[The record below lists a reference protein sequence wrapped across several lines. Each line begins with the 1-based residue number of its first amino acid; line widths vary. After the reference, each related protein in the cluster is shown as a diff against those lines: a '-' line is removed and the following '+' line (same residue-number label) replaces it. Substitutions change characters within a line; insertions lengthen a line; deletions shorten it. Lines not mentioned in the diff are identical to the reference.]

1 MTPKAPPSWPAPLTA
16 ADLQA
21 LAPTRADLEA
31 LRVRESD
38 IAALQSTGHLTG
50 AGWFRRKRRG
60 AKG

>member
-1 MTPKAPPSWPAPLTA
+1 
-16 ADLQA
+16 
-21 LAPTRADLEA
+21 